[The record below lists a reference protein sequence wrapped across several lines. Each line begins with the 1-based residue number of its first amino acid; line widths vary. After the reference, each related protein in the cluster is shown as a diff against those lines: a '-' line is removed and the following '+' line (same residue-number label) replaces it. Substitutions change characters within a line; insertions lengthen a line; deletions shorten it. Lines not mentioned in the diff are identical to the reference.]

1 MPALV
6 AIRHNPTLKRFY
18 ESLLARGKAKMVA
31 IGAVMRRLLHIVY
44 GVLKNETEFS
54 TKPNY
59 KFLPVSAI

>member
-6 AIRHNPTLKRFY
+6 AIRYNSTLKTFY
-18 ESLLARGKAKMVA
+18 EGLIARGKAKMVA

-44 GVLKNETEFS
+44 GVLKNEKEFS

-59 KFLPVSAI
+59 KFLPISAI